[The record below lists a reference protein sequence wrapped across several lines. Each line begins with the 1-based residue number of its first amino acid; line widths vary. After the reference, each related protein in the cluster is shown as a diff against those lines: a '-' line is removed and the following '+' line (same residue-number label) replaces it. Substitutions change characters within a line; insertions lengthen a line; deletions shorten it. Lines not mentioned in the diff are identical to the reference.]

1 MMQDL
6 QGHGNK
12 FGFPLWS
19 ALGSQQKVV
28 QEMWCDPVDVFQ
40 DLTGY
45 CVHTR
50 LEGGKKTSR
59 ETKRMDVAVSLSG
72 MRGQD
77 SERGTQYRVVVQ
89 TEVFWSQAALILIP
103 VLLLSSW
110 VIMSH
115 VCTHLSSSLYIKDYV
130 STNLQTVV
138 KFKWDNAGKGPRTLS
153 SIKWG
158 FNNKYWTNLK
168 YSKCWILRFN

>member
-1 MMQDL
+1 
-6 QGHGNK
+6 
-12 FGFPLWS
+12 
-19 ALGSQQKVV
+19 
-28 QEMWCDPVDVFQ
+28 
-40 DLTGY
+40 
-45 CVHTR
+45 
-50 LEGGKKTSR
+50 
-59 ETKRMDVAVSLSG
+59 MDVAVSLSG

-138 KFKWDNAGKGPRTLS
+138 KFK
-153 SIKWG
+153 
-158 FNNKYWTNLK
+158 
-168 YSKCWILRFN
+168 